1 MYIPNRVFLVNFVR
15 LQLLEHSRFSII
27 IQDSCERSLLTSR
40 KSSKPSLTGE
50 TAMQSCAKSEYFS
63 MQNAK
68 FADIQLWHGGTE
80 ARSLT
85 DLGCRRSIGHLEEH
99 GSCTRSCVGCPI
111 RKDGEYTFNTW
122 IRTRILSTEHDF
134 GESMRSILQS
144 AWKQKQSREQKQRQR
159 ERQHEAIGN
168 SSPGWLPLFGP

>member
-1 MYIPNRVFLVNFVR
+1 MSISFGYSYSSIPGSALSYRTLARDHCLHPGRAANPA
-15 LQLLEHSRFSII
+15 LLEKQR
-27 IQDSCERSLLTSR
+27 CKAVRSLNISQCKTL
-40 KSSKPSLTGE
+40 SLQT
-50 TAMQSCAKSEYFS
+50 FS
-63 MQNAK
+63 Y
-68 FADIQLWHGGTE
+68 GGTE

-85 DLGCRRSIGHLEEH
+85 DLGCRRSIGHREEH
-99 GSCTRSCVGCPI
+99 GSCTRSCVGCPV

-134 GESMRSILQS
+134 GEFMRSILQS
-144 AWKQKQSREQKQRQR
+144 ASKQKQSREQKQRQR